1 MHVYPMRHT
10 CACALLVTARRTPVR
25 HDAPCIVGDRV
36 YVTHP
41 LFTLNHYNVEEEDDV
56 VYWYLIQ

>member
-1 MHVYPMRHT
+1 
-10 CACALLVTARRTPVR
+10 VTARRTPVR